1 MYVYTPPHNKRQ
13 ATVISAI
20 LFAAAALTF
29 MFGNFLPMRLIWQ
42 VVAIGTLT
50 AGILITSRFVLTE
63 YRYKLNDLAHLHE
76 SNQLIVES
84 VQGKNVKTVCSL
96 TLETRVGF
104 AKYES
109 LKQIEEKYGHISR
122 SFSYSPNLFSES
134 KYAYIFEFNDET
146 NMILLDCDDEFV
158 RQFRMRTEVMDVGE
172 E

>member
-1 MYVYTPPHNKRQ
+1 MYVNTPPHTKKQ
-13 ATVISAI
+13 AVTVSAI
-20 LFAAAALTF
+20 LFAAAMLCFVFGRF
-29 MFGNFLPMRLIWQ
+29 MPMTLIWQ
-42 VVAIGTLT
+42 AVAICSLV
-50 AGILITSRFVLTE
+50 AGIQITSKYVLTE

-104 AKYES
+104 TKYES

-122 SFSYSPNLFSES
+122 SFSYSPNMFSDS

-146 NMILLDCDDEFV
+146 NLIILDVDDEFV
-158 RQFRMRTEVMDVGE
+158 RQFRMRTEVMDVGDE
-172 E
+172 